1 VFRRGL
7 GQPALFAIVYTSVA
21 STIYFS
27 LGVVAG
33 RALGLTPLVYL
44 LAGLFFAAAC
54 MTYVEGASL
63 HQDRGGA
70 TVFARYAFNEL
81 VSFVAGWMVLLDYV
95 ILIAVTAY
103 SATNYLAAFYAPLGR
118 GASEVL
124 LCFAIILYVAI
135 RNVRGFSATRVQR
148 IAALVV
154 VDIALQL
161 LVIVLGLSQF
171 FDLHALTRTIDLG
184 SAPTWGNVVFAIGVA
199 TVVFTGLESASGLSG
214 EVAVGRRG
222 LKRLVASAAITVLV
236 VYTGIG
242 LVGVTALPVVGHD
255 AAIRRDFLDAP
266 MLGIA
271 EALHPHWL
279 AHALKLVIG
288 AVAAVTLIAA
298 ANSAMMGLSRLAYS
312 LSTNRQIPSAV
323 GRLHPRRSTPFVVI
337 SIAAVLAASLTVA
350 QDLELMVGIFAF
362 GALVGLTIAH
372 LSLVVL
378 RAKEPD
384 RPRPYR
390 IPLNVTVRGVSVPIP
405 AVLGALMSA
414 AAWVG
419 LVVTHPGA
427 RGVGAA
433 WLIGGLLLYVV
444 YRTTEDKSLLRRVVV
459 PAEALRR
466 ERREAEYGSI
476 LVPIFGTPLDD
487 DIVQTAGRLAAEED
501 ADALD
506 EDKGAT
512 IEALWI
518 FVVPM
523 SLPIDAALPEEQL
536 KRARAALA
544 RAKAVGEEYEGVE
557 VATATVRAR
566 RVGHAIVEEA
576 RRRGVQAVVLA
587 AEEPSKI
594 RGGGLLGGRGGPLD
608 NFVGDMTKYVVTK
621 APCQVILTAPPAS
634 DAPRA
639 GGRAPLRD
647 ERPTGGGR
655 DGDGASADAPA
666 ATGDAGDS
674 R

>member
-21 STIYFS
+21 SAIYFS

-33 RALGLTPLVYL
+33 RALGLTPVIYLV
-44 LAGLFFAAAC
+44 AGLFFVLAA

-81 VSFVAGWMVLLDYV
+81 VSFVAGWMILLDYI
-95 ILIAVTAY
+95 ILIAVTSF
-103 SATNYLAAFYAPLGR
+103 SATNYLAAFYAPLGH
-118 GASEVL
+118 GTGELL
-124 LCFAIILYVAI
+124 LCFAIILYVAV
-135 RNVRGFSATRVQR
+135 RNVRGFSTGRGKR
-148 IAALVV
+148 IA
-154 VDIALQL
+154 L
-161 LVIVLGLSQF
+161 LVIVDVGLQVLVIALGLAAF
-171 FDLHALTRTIDLG
+171 FHPDVITDTIDLG
-184 SAPTWGNVVFAIGVA
+184 TTPTWGDTFFALGVA

-222 LKRLVASAAITVLV
+222 LKRLVASATVTVLI

-242 LVGVTALPVVGHD
+242 IVAVTALPVSGGQT
-255 AAIRRDFLDAP
+255 AIGGQFVDAP

-271 EALHPHWL
+271 EAFDTQWL
-279 AHALKLVIG
+279 ADTLKYVIA

-337 SIAAVLAASLTVA
+337 GIAAVLAAALTVP
-350 QDLELMVGIFAF
+350 QDLTLMVGIFAF
-362 GALVGLTIAH
+362 GALIGLTIAH
-372 LSLVVL
+372 LSIVRL
-378 RAKEPD
+378 RYKEPD
-384 RPRPYR
+384 GRRPYR
-390 IPLNVTVRGVSVPIP
+390 IPLSVNVRGGSLPLP
-405 AVLGALMSA
+405 ALVGAILTFG
-414 AAWVG
+414 AWVG
-419 LVVTHPGA
+419 LVLTHEGA
-427 RGVGAA
+427 RWVGSV
-433 WLIGGLLLYVV
+433 WLVGGLALYIV
-444 YRTTEDKSLLRRVVV
+444 YRTVEDKSLFKRVTV

-466 ERREAEYGSI
+466 ERREVEYGSI
-476 LVPIFGTPLDD
+476 LVPLTGTPLDD

-501 ADALD
+501 TDALE

-523 SLPIDAALPEEQL
+523 SLPIDAALPDSQL
-536 KRARAALA
+536 KHARAALA

-566 RVGHAIVEEA
+566 RAGQAIVEEA
-576 RRRGVQAVVLA
+576 KRRGVQAVVLA

-594 RGGGLLGGRGGPLD
+594 RGGALLGGRGGPLD
-608 NFVGDMTKYVVTK
+608 NFVGEMTKYVVSK

-634 DAPRA
+634 EVPRSGDPDTDGHPIVPSAEAAEAA
-639 GGRAPLRD
+639 GSGAAAEGADGTP
-647 ERPTGGGR
+647 RP
-655 DGDGASADAPA
+655 
-666 ATGDAGDS
+666 
-674 R
+674 